1 MKALHYLLGIFL
13 LAFSVEMALAEREPL
28 TKDGLQQRLSAFA
41 EQYKA
46 VGPIARMI
54 NHDLAFPRSASE
66 YRIMNGFGII
76 WITAH
81 SQEST
86 ELPLQNMWI

>member
-1 MKALHYLLGIFL
+1 MKRLLSILL
-13 LAFSVEMALAEREPL
+13 LAFFGGTALAQHEPL
-28 TKDGLQQRLSAFA
+28 TTDGLQQRLSAFA
-41 EQYKA
+41 KQYKA

-86 ELPLQNMWI
+86 ELPLQNM